1 MGRERIALIAVCG
14 ALCLAAAM
22 PAPAGAFLQAHFSDG
37 VLRGIGDPE
46 YDHLGVRCSPRYG
59 ATVNG
64 LQPDGEMVACS
75 RVRKIVLLGFGGP
88 DWLDLTNVEAAD
100 FTALRKVE
108 GNAGGDSDKLDGASF
123 VPNVLNGGAGS
134 DQVTGGKR
142 ADRLYGGSGGDR
154 LIGLAGRDLLVGG
167 PGGDALIGGPGRDIE
182 RQ

>member
-1 MGRERIALIAVCG
+1 
-14 ALCLAAAM
+14 M

-123 VPNVLNGGAGS
+123 VPTSSTAAPAPTAS
-134 DQVTGGKR
+134 R
-142 ADRLYGGSGGDR
+142 AASAP
-154 LIGLAGRDLLVGG
+154 IASTAGRAATPSSASRAATCWSAARVAMG
-167 PGGDALIGGPGRDIE
+167 
-182 RQ
+182 